1 MNTQSVQCA
10 NVERVDRYAE
20 KFHMGFSIVII
31 ISFWPEAQ
39 LSCQMAAVGFAVRL
53 IEAHCNHKN

>member
-31 ISFWPEAQ
+31 ISFFWPEAQ
-39 LSCQMAAVGFAVRL
+39 LFLSNDCCGVCSSFDRNTL
-53 IEAHCNHKN
+53 

>member
-1 MNTQSVQCA
+1 
-10 NVERVDRYAE
+10 
-20 KFHMGFSIVII
+20 MGFSIVII

-39 LSCQMAAVGFAVRL
+39 LSCQMTAVGFAVRL